1 MSTRAWA
8 ELMLLSLIWGTVFF
22 AIAIAQ
28 REIGPVTVVLHRVG
42 WGAAIL
48 WLVAWGHGLAL
59 PCGLRL
65 WGAFLVMGCLNNA
78 IPFTLMSWGQ
88 TQIGT
93 GLTAIFNAMT
103 AIFAVLV
110 AAIFLAD
117 ERLTA
122 RRLGGAAV
130 GVAGVVVIKGP
141 EHLLALDL
149 QSLGAWAVLAGTLS
163 YAFAGVWA
171 KRHLRSQHP
180 VLAAAGM
187 LTGATMLMVPLAL
200 LTEGVPSLALSVPT
214 WTAIA
219 YYAAVATAGA
229 YLLYYRVL
237 GMAGTGNLLLCTLL
251 IPPVALFL
259 GVVFLGEPLE
269 PRAVAGFSLIAAG
282 LAVIDGRVLR
292 IARGKPARARG
303 QRSDRHPGQPA
314 TRQGTS
320 NATLAPVAPVPE
332 ILPGQPDQE
341 DRAAG

>member
-8 ELMLLSLIWGTVFF
+8 ELLLLSLIWGTVFF
-22 AIAIAQ
+22 AIAVAQ

-48 WLVAWGHGLAL
+48 WLVAWARRLAF
-59 PCGLRL
+59 PRDLRL

-88 TQIGT
+88 TQIGS
-93 GLTAIFNAMT
+93 GLTSIFNAMT

-122 RRLGGAAV
+122 RRLGGAAL
-130 GVAGVVVIKGP
+130 GFAGVVVIKGP
-141 EHLLALDL
+141 ERLLAFDP
-149 QSLGAWAVLAGTLS
+149 QALGAWAVLAGTLS

-171 KRHLRSQHP
+171 KRHLRGQPP
-180 VLAAAGM
+180 VVAAAGM
-187 LTGATMLMVPLAL
+187 LTGATAVMLPVTL
-200 LTEGVPSLALSVPT
+200 LTEGVPSPFLAAPT
-214 WTAIA
+214 WGAIG
-219 YYAAVATAGA
+219 YYAVVATAGA

-237 GMAGTGNLLLCTLL
+237 AMAGAGNLLLCTLM

-269 PRAVAGFSLIAAG
+269 PQALAGFALIAAG
-282 LAVIDGRVLR
+282 LAVIDGRVFRLMR
-292 IARGKPARARG
+292 RSPA
-303 QRSDRHPGQPA
+303 
-314 TRQGTS
+314 
-320 NATLAPVAPVPE
+320 
-332 ILPGQPDQE
+332 
-341 DRAAG
+341 